1 MHPDLSTISLVVSYT
16 GVQLPIQYDTRS
28 VLGQLRCKL
37 SPPPLAYLCIHITDP
52 ACGSGQAGTY
62 TSIKGRGLQ
71 PDYLY
76 HAFQS
81 TNLFKPYTSIPY
93 LPTLPTYLPTYSTYL
108 PTYLLPTLPGC
119 QPLFNPLKQYHSDI
133 SIPLI
138 GIPNASL
145 TALLTLPIVI
155 RPSLFSALGY
165 ADCLCTL
172 I

>member
-81 TNLFKPYTSIPY
+81 TNLFKPYTSIPLY
-93 LPTLPTYLPTYSTYL
+93 LPTYLPTTYL
-108 PTYLLPTLPGC
+108 AWLSTPV
-119 QPLFNPLKQYHSDI
+119 QPPKTVPF
-133 SIPLI
+133 
-138 GIPNASL
+138 
-145 TALLTLPIVI
+145 
-155 RPSLFSALGY
+155 
-165 ADCLCTL
+165 
-172 I
+172 